1 MCDVLRRASRPNVGK
16 RDMKSPLSTRQDAVR
31 CNFYKPRCC
40 AAATEGLITM
50 GTFDMRTRYSTPG
63 IPEPSLVAAPK
74 PLVSEPA
81 AATAATRTTLP
92 RTRVRHGG
100 NRPTDLFPPLRPAA
114 SLERVVPATRSGGQ
128 LVKDVV
134 C

>member
-1 MCDVLRRASRPNVGK
+1 MCDVLRRASRPNFGK

-74 PLVSEPA
+74 PLASVTV
-81 AATAATRTTLP
+81 AATAATRPSLP
-92 RTRVRHGG
+92 PTRVRHGG
-100 NRPTDLFPPLRPAA
+100 DPPTVPFSPLGPPV
-114 SLERVVPATRSGGQ
+114 SLERAV
-128 LVKDVV
+128 
-134 C
+134 

>member
-1 MCDVLRRASRPNVGK
+1 MWGVLRRASRPNVGK

-74 PLVSEPA
+74 PFASEPV
-81 AATAATRTTLP
+81 AATAATQPSLP
-92 RTRVRHGG
+92 PTGGRHGG
-100 NRPTDLFPPLRPAA
+100 NCPTLPFPPLRPPR
-114 SLERVVPATRSGGQ
+114 SLAPALPPSHPARHFHTP
-128 LVKDVV
+128 
-134 C
+134 

>member
-1 MCDVLRRASRPNVGK
+1 MCDVLRRASRPNFGK

-74 PLVSEPA
+74 PLASAPVA
-81 AATAATRTTLP
+81 GTAAPRPQLP
-92 RTRVRHGG
+92 QTGVRHG
-100 NRPTDLFPPLRPAA
+100 RTLATVPIPPLGPPGPP
-114 SLERVVPATRSGGQ
+114 E
-128 LVKDVV
+128 
-134 C
+134 